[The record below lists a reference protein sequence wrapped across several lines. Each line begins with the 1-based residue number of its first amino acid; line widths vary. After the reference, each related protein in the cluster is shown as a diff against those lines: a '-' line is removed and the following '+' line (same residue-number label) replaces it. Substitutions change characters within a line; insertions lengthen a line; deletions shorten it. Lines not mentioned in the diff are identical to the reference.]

1 MKKFLSI
8 VMLVSLLTNEISAIN
23 FSDISQKTVELGQR
37 TKDAVL
43 SVGQKAVEAGQITK
57 DCTYSLMSNVKD
69 VFVSTYQKA
78 GNLGI
83 NALEKTKD
91 HSKNA
96 LEATKTLASDIG
108 KDTCN
113 FVSEHKYGVAAAG
126 VGLLSVCVY
135 RYLSNMEKVR
145 QSEIARQAEIARELN

>member
-23 FSDISQKTVELGQR
+23 FSVISQKVKDTVSG
-37 TKDAVL
+37 
-43 SVGQKAVEAGQITK
+43 VGQKAVEAGQITK

-69 VFVSTYQKA
+69 VFSSAHQKA
-78 GNLGI
+78 CNLGI

-91 HSKNA
+91 NSRNA
-96 LEATKTLASDIG
+96 LESTTTLVSKIG

-126 VGLLSVCVY
+126 VGLLSICVY
-135 RYLSNMEKVR
+135 RYLYHM
-145 QSEIARQAEIARELN
+145 EIARQAEIARELKLN